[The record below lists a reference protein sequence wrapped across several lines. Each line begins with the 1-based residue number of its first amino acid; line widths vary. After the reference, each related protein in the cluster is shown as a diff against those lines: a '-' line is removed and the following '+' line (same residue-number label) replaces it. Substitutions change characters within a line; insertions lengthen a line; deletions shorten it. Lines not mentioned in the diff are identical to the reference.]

1 MAYYTVVSFK
11 FSQSHQIIQLF
22 EIIDAHSF
30 QTNMG
35 CLEFF
40 DASKNLLAA
49 FAPES
54 WNKVRISTDV
64 EINEAQNQNPP
75 TP

>member
-11 FSQSHQIIQLF
+11 FSQSHQ
-22 EIIDAHSF
+22 IIDAHSF

-40 DASKNLLAA
+40 DASKKLIAA

-54 WNKVRISTDV
+54 WNKVRRSTDE
-64 EINEAQNQNPP
+64 EINEIHSQHRKDY
-75 TP
+75 

>member
-11 FSQSHQIIQLF
+11 FSQPHQ
-22 EIIDAHSF
+22 IIDAHAV

-54 WNKVRISTDV
+54 WNKVRRSTDE
-64 EINEAQNQNPP
+64 EINEIHSQHRKDY
-75 TP
+75 

>member
-11 FSQSHQIIQLF
+11 FSQPMH
-22 EIIDAHSF
+22 IIDAHAV
-30 QTNMG
+30 QTNIG

-40 DASKNLLAA
+40 DASKNLIGA

-54 WNKVRISTDV
+54 WNKVRYSTAEEIS
-64 EINEAQNQNPP
+64 EALKQTP

>member
-11 FSQSHQIIQLF
+11 FSQPHQ
-22 EIIDAHSF
+22 IIDAHAV

-40 DASKNLLAA
+40 DASMNLLAA

-54 WNKVRISTDV
+54 WNKVRRSTDV
-64 EINEAQNQNPP
+64 EISEALNQNLS
-75 TP
+75 TTS